1 MSINNRVNVPVWDE
15 VCYRA
20 LDQVLNQVSSP
31 IYAQVWDQVFF
42 QVRNNVSNRVMDQVI
57 NQFADLRIIISIK
70 SEILSTPKGLHE
82 GF

>member
-20 LDQVLNQVSSP
+20 LDQVSSP